1 VSTRIKHLIL
11 ATLLPGAIAVL
22 ASHATAATC
31 ESLSSLSLSEV
42 VSIEAKSFAGGTF
55 QPPNP
60 SGFVPTATHPFA
72 SPPIAGL
79 PAFCEVSIVVAPQ
92 ITIEVWLPL
101 AGVWNHRFEGVGG
114 GGYAG
119 TISWSAL
126 ATAVK
131 AGFATA
137 STDTGHSAFA
147 PNNGLSGG
155 GFALNQPADTLNR
168 GLIEDFAQR
177 SEHELA
183 VKAKAAIQAFFD
195 ETPAF
200 SYWTGCS
207 TGGRQGWIEAQRH
220 PKDYDGILDGAP
232 AMNWDR
238 FIPAELWPQIVMHE
252 EVGSPI
258 AASKLSA
265 ATGAAI
271 AACAGK
277 DGGLAT
283 DAFLSDPRACT
294 FDPTVHPAA
303 LGLTSAEAGAIK
315 KIWDGPRN
323 SEGERLWFGPT
334 RGTALFG
341 FPFGGLAGPSPF
353 PIAVDHFVYWIHQNP
368 TFDWHSVTESSF
380 VGDFQKSER
389 LFEDVIGTDRTNLD
403 GFIRHRAKLLGYHG
417 WVDSLIP
424 PGGSVNYFERLFERY
439 GQEEVDTFARLFM
452 VPGMDHCF
460 SGPGPNSF
468 GNFLPVPAD
477 PQHDAFLALQQWVEH
492 GAAPEQIIATKYTND
507 NPASGVAFTRPLCK
521 FPKVAHY
528 TGTGATTDAANW
540 SCVDQPASSAIEEAD
555 QVLPDRGAAGNDGDR
570 IEAD

>member
-1 VSTRIKHLIL
+1 MSTRIKNLI
-11 ATLLPGAIAVL
+11 ATLLLGAIAVQ
-22 ASHATAATC
+22 ASHAVAATC
-31 ESLSSLSLSEV
+31 ESLSSLSLSEA

-60 SGFVPTATHPFA
+60 SGFVPTATRPFA
-72 SPPIAGL
+72 SPAIAGL

-92 ITIEVWLPL
+92 INIEVWLPL
-101 AGVWNHRFEGVGG
+101 SGAWNQRFEGVGG

-119 TISWSAL
+119 TISWPQL
-126 ATAVK
+126 ATALK

-147 PNNGLSGG
+147 PNNGASGG

-177 SEHELA
+177 SEHQLA
-183 VKAKAAIQAFFD
+183 VKGKAAIRAFFD
-195 ETPAF
+195 EAPRF

-220 PKDYDGILDGAP
+220 PNDYDGILAGAP

-252 EVGSPI
+252 EVGAPI
-258 AASKLSA
+258 AASKLNA

-294 FDPTVHPAA
+294 FDPTVNPAA
-303 LGLTSAEAGAIK
+303 LGLTSAEAAAIS
-315 KIWDGPRN
+315 KIWDGPRS

-334 RGTALFG
+334 KGTALSA
-341 FPFGGLAGPSPF
+341 FPFGGLAGASPF
-353 PIAVDHFVYWIHQNP
+353 PIAADHFVYWIHQNP
-368 TFDWHSVTESSF
+368 AFDWHSVTESSF
-380 VGDFQKSER
+380 AGDFRKSEL
-389 LFEDVIGTDRTNLD
+389 LFEDVVGTDRTNLD
-403 GFIRHRAKLLGYHG
+403 GLIRHRAKLLGYHG

-439 GQEEVDTFARLFM
+439 GQQEVDTFARLFM
-452 VPGMDHCF
+452 APGMDHCLF
-460 SGPGPNSF
+460 GPGPNSF

-477 PQHDAFLALQQWVEH
+477 PQHDVFLALQQWVEH
-492 GAAPEQIIATKYTND
+492 GVAPEQIIATKYVND
-507 NPASGVAFTRPLCK
+507 NPASGVAMTRPLCK
-521 FPKVAHY
+521 FPKAAHY
-528 TGTGATTDAANW
+528 TGSGASTDAANW
-540 SCVDQPASSAIEEAD
+540 SCVEQPASSAIEQAD
-555 QVLPDRGAAGNDGDR
+555 QVLPDLGAAGSDDDR
-570 IEAD
+570 SEAN